1 LSLPEEPGQVA
12 EAEVRLRLEEDKQA
26 VITPVE
32 LTALIRSALP
42 DAHVEVYDR
51 TGTRDHYN
59 LKIVSKGFAGLT
71 PLDRHRLVY
80 KALDEALKDGRLHA
94 VELTTQTPDVM

>member
-1 LSLPEEPGQVA
+1 
-12 EAEVRLRLEEDKQA
+12 

-32 LTALIRSALP
+32 LTALIRRALP
-42 DAHVEVYDR
+42 DAHVEIFDR
-51 TGTRDHYN
+51 TGTHDHYDV
-59 LKIVSKGFAGLT
+59 KVVSKGFAGLA

-94 VELTTQTPDVM
+94 IELTTQTPDVM